1 MFDRNPRHSSDDE
14 NSNSSHEID
23 SSQYENDL
31 EMQLRKPKY
40 LQCPAIFT
48 ISNLKKFILHKFS
61 INPNKF
67 CVEIMYKVTLL
78 ALPDHYTL
86 MDVAYIFTWKR
97 VIIASV
103 FYLFIKKR
111 LIVIIYSIECLL
123 QDAPMKF
130 LYCVRAAHTP
140 ATNIE
145 QNAVMYDLPPN
156 RFQTNSQLVCASDS
170 TDQEQDQSSDAD
182 SDGQSAKIKQEA
194 EMNGSTAQ
202 STQEEPINSTSD
214 EPRYAKTFTIH
225 FIDQFKLNLCF
236 FSSLVVV
243 RLEHRFLWSKL
254 YLVRL

>member
-1 MFDRNPRHSSDDE
+1 
-14 NSNSSHEID
+14 
-23 SSQYENDL
+23 
-31 EMQLRKPKY
+31 
-40 LQCPAIFT
+40 
-48 ISNLKKFILHKFS
+48 
-61 INPNKF
+61 
-67 CVEIMYKVTLL
+67 MYKVTLL

-103 FYLFIKKR
+103 FFFILIKNC

-182 SDGQSAKIKQEA
+182 SDGQSTKIKQEA

-214 EPRYAKTFTIH
+214 EPRYVKKFTID
-225 FIDQFKLNLCF
+225 FIDQFKWNLCVF
-236 FSSLVVV
+236 FSSVL
-243 RLEHRFLWSKL
+243 
-254 YLVRL
+254 